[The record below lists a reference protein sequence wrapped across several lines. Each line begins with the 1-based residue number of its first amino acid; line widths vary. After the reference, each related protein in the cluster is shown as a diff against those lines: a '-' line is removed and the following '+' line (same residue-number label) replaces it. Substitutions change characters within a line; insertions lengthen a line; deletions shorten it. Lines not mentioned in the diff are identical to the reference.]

1 MCGIIGITSR
11 KEFYSKFLLDRLKRL
26 EYRGYDSYGYYDSF
40 DLKKNLGEIAIA
52 GERQTKVGIAHT
64 RWATHGGV
72 TLENAHPHISCDG
85 NIVVA
90 HNGIIENFQ
99 KIKDELVRKGHRFI
113 SQTDSEVVAHYFE
126 DKLGHPEPGADV
138 EKEMKKAIVKFFREA
153 EGTFAILLMIKG
165 HEEIYALKR
174 DSPLVLGLCDGMHML
189 ASDIYAFSDKTDK
202 AIFFENDEFAVVKD
216 DSYEFFD
223 KDGKKISKEIRK
235 FVWEQEES
243 QKKEYKHFMLKEIE
257 EEPIVVKRL
266 LFSLDNDQKKE
277 FDRLISLIKKTKKI
291 IFAASGTSYH
301 ASLLGAYYLHKVGV
315 ETQTLIASE
324 FKHFANIDEHTLVI
338 ALSQSGE
345 TMDVIDALKYA
356 KERKARI
363 ASIVNVPYSTIQRMG
378 ELSLNI
384 VAGQEVCV
392 ASTKA
397 FVNQATL
404 LLRIAQEFGY
414 KVNLTNLADKI
425 KDLIAKKERIKKIA
439 QGMASS
445 KDAYVIGRGLT
456 YPVAR
461 EISLKIKEIS
471 YIHAEGMMGGE
482 LKHGTMALIEKG
494 TPVISLIN
502 NSDPDMISNTKEVE
516 ARGAK
521 IIVITN
527 NKDVKEENTI
537 TVNTGND
544 GKFGIL
550 AAVAGQ
556 FIAYYVADALGRPI
570 DKPRNL
576 AKSVTVK

>member
-1 MCGIIGITSR
+1 MCGIIGIASR
-11 KEFYSKFLLDRLKRL
+11 KEFYSNFLLERLKRL
-26 EYRGYDSYGYYDSF
+26 EYRGYDSYGYYDSA
-40 DLKKNLGEIAIA
+40 DLKKNLGEIVIA

-85 NIVVA
+85 SIIVA

-99 KIKDELVRKGHRFI
+99 KMKDELIRKGHKFT
-113 SQTDSEVVAHYFE
+113 SQTDSEVIAHYFE
-126 DKLGHPEPGADV
+126 EHLKHSGSDDDV
-138 EKEMKKAIVKFFREA
+138 KRIIIKFFKEA

-174 DSPLVLGLCDGMHML
+174 DSPLVLGICDGMHML

-216 DSYEFFD
+216 DCYEFFD
-223 KDGKKISKEIRK
+223 KSGKKISKEIKK
-235 FVWEQEES
+235 FTWKQEES
-243 QKKEYKHFMLKEIE
+243 LKKEYKHYMLKEIE
-257 EEPIVVKRL
+257 EEPAVVKRL
-266 LFSLDNDQKKE
+266 LFSIDNDQKKE
-277 FDRLISLIKKTKKI
+277 FDKLIALIKKTKKI

-324 FKHFANIDEHTLVI
+324 FRHFANIDEHTLVI

-356 KERKARI
+356 KEHKARI

-425 KDLIAKKERIKKIA
+425 KDLIVQKERIKQIA
-439 QGMASS
+439 EGMASS
-445 KDAYVIGRGLT
+445 KDAYIIGRGLT

-502 NSDPDMISNTKEVE
+502 NSDADMISNTKEVE

-521 IIVITN
+521 IIIITN
-527 NKDVKEENTI
+527 NKEMEEENTI
-537 TVNTGND
+537 YINTGND

-570 DKPRNL
+570 DRPRNL
-576 AKSVTVK
+576 AKCVSVK